1 MTRTDSRSARE
12 SVRACTSRA
21 MLSSMRRDCSV
32 SDREFSAELLIS
44 LTLAEGS
51 GIETPDQAARTCMK
65 ALAAAGFSLVKQES
79 DSGLRERVASR
90 IHWAIGGWIMGP
102 WEQVTHE
109 GQRNIVY
116 RAADAAIAAGVK
128 DGEQL
133 TAEEALTAAEAVK
146 GARSILDR
154 RRLNYSIAERT
165 LDALEAK
172 LRRMTSG

>member
-1 MTRTDSRSARE
+1 
-12 SVRACTSRA
+12 

-128 DGEQL
+128 EGESL
-133 TAEEALTAAEAVK
+133 TAKQADALLPLVADAELPDAEAD
-146 GARSILDR
+146 ALHALL
-154 RRLNYSIAERT
+154 RRLAGES
-165 LDALEAK
+165 DA
-172 LRRMTSG
+172 